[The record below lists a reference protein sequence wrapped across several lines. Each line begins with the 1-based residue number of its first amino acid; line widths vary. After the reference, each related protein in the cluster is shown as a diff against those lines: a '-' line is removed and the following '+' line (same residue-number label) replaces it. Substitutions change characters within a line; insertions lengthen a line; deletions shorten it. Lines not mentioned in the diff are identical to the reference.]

1 MSAKATFRTLLIV
14 GDRFAGFAAQ
24 KGVLT
29 ISRFIEEMRLGV
41 FSWDTQ
47 PIRVRAGQGVTA
59 EDWEHVCDQAR
70 LFGLS
75 ERLDFDFTAPE
86 LAGRGEAHKHRS
98 CNTLIADLK
107 REDEHLFSARL
118 RVHNDNELLI
128 DHQTGEHVQGMVA
141 VEAAR
146 QMFLAVSERY
156 HASRYLARSYYY
168 VIESMN
174 TDFEN
179 FLFPLDATIE
189 YRTLRADI
197 DDPERLALTAEISL
211 YQAGRRASVTTV
223 TYTAFHEAALVTK
236 EHRRA
241 RAAVDHAVRIV
252 EETATAA
259 GAATGTTSATTAED
273 TAPEVTATATPGTG
287 TAERPVLVNA

>member
-1 MSAKATFRTLLIV
+1 MSATATLRTLLLV

-24 KGVLT
+24 QDVLT
-29 ISRFIEEMRLGV
+29 VSQFIEEMRLGV
-41 FSWDTQ
+41 YSWDSR
-47 PIRVRAGQGVTA
+47 PVRVRAGQGVTT
-59 EDWEHVCDQAR
+59 EDADNVRDAA
-70 LFGLS
+70 LLLGLGD
-75 ERLDFDFTAPE
+75 RLDLDFRAPA

-98 CNTLIADLK
+98 DNTLIADL
-107 REDEHLFSARL
+107 RRDGADLFSATL

-156 HASRYLARSYYY
+156 HACRYLDRSYYY

-179 FLFPLDATIE
+179 FLFPVDATIV
-189 YRTLRADI
+189 YHSLRAEL
-197 DDPERLALTAEISL
+197 DDPDRLSFAAEISL
-211 YQAGRRASVTTV
+211 HQAGRRASITTV
-223 TYTAFHEAALVTK
+223 TYTAFDAPVIEAK

-241 RAAVDHAVRIV
+241 QFAVEHTVRNARQTI
-252 EETATAA
+252 TP
-259 GAATGTTSATTAED
+259 AE
-273 TAPEVTATATPGTG
+273 
-287 TAERPVLVNA
+287 PVLATV

>member
-1 MSAKATFRTLLIV
+1 MSAEEKRMSATATLRTLLLV

-24 KGVLT
+24 QDVLT
-29 ISRFIEEMRLGV
+29 VSQFIEEMRLGV
-41 FSWDTQ
+41 YSWDSR
-47 PIRVRAGQGVTA
+47 PVRVRAGQGVTPEDA
-59 EDWEHVCDQAR
+59 EIVRDAA
-70 LFGLS
+70 LLLGLGD
-75 ERLDFDFTAPE
+75 RLDLDFRAPA

-98 CNTLIADLK
+98 CNTLIADL
-107 REDEHLFSARL
+107 RRDGADLFSATL

-156 HASRYLARSYYY
+156 HACRYLDRSYYY

-179 FLFPLDATIE
+179 FLFPVVAKFVYLW
-189 YRTLRADI
+189 LRA
-197 DDPERLALTAEISL
+197 ELEEHVGLAVDAEISL
-211 YQAGRRASVTTV
+211 HQAGRRASITTV
-223 TYTAFHEAALVTK
+223 TYTAFDAPVIEAK

-241 RAAVDHAVRIV
+241 QFAVEHTVRNARVTITPAEPVPAAV
-252 EETATAA
+252 
-259 GAATGTTSATTAED
+259 
-273 TAPEVTATATPGTG
+273 
-287 TAERPVLVNA
+287 